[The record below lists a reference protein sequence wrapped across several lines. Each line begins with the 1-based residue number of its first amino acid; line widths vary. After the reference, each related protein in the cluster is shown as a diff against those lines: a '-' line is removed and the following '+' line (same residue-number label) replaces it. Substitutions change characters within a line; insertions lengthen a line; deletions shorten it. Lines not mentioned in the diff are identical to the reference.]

1 MTGEQKPGGLSTP
14 TDLAGLC
21 ERLKRLDTTWLA
33 SAGIAPPI
41 NPDGP
46 EAAAAIE
53 RLVAALE
60 PFARRAD
67 YFDAVWGEG
76 GSDRAETSHPI
87 GDFRRA
93 RTVLEGASDDR

>member
-1 MTGEQKPGGLSTP
+1 MTTP
-14 TDLAGLC
+14 DLAGLC

-53 RLVAALE
+53 SLVAALE
-60 PFARRAD
+60 TIR
-67 YFDAVWGEG
+67 
-76 GSDRAETSHPI
+76 DRPGPGTHYTKGVGDQPI
-87 GDFRRA
+87 DEAAHMAAIA
-93 RTVLEGASDDR
+93 RTALEGASDDRR